1 MKFLFVVVLFPGL
14 ISFIYGY
21 NCCPLYIT
29 VSATHK
35 SLVVNWDFTFEPHP
49 NIIRLI
55 NTDNSFVLEEIP
67 VNNRRGFF
75 ETKHVFNN
83 NGLPGNWSKTSDY
96 QISGKHCFPYEVV
109 SFLNGQIVDKQCL
122 KIEPTWM
129 KEFGD
134 LILSDMM
141 IPGTHDSGAFTTR
154 SINLLFKRFIL
165 TQNSDIWNQLVTGIR
180 YFDFRV
186 GFRNNEFYLYH
197 ASARCTKLA
206 PELDSI
212 KRFLMKASS
221 EVVILD
227 FHRFVYPNNFT
238 SEMHKKL
245 QDLLLEYLGE
255 HIFMRPHDIYTY
267 NLRIKDFWSINQ
279 RVIINYND
287 RMQSAR
293 VPWLW
298 EGLRRDWGN
307 IQDPKELLSYIKYI
321 SSRQADGKIHVLCA
335 ELTLSISYAITHPTV
350 TLKKF
355 ADSVN
360 IMLTPLLREYHRADN
375 LRVIATDF
383 FTGNDVI
390 NVAIDANRRKLEQYT
405 TRSYYGFG

>member
-1 MKFLFVVVLFPGL
+1 M
-14 ISFIYGY
+14 
-21 NCCPLYIT
+21 
-29 VSATHK
+29 
-35 SLVVNWDFTFEPHP
+35 
-49 NIIRLI
+49 
-55 NTDNSFVLEEIP
+55 DNSFVLEEIP